1 MQIIFIIIKILI
13 NIQISIDVVFIFI
26 DKFTDFLRLQ
36 ILKVYNKL
44 FDTCNSVSKGFL
56 ITVYVSFTILWW

>member
-36 ILKVYNKL
+36 ILKSL
-44 FDTCNSVSKGFL
+44 
-56 ITVYVSFTILWW
+56 

>member
-36 ILKVYNKL
+36 ILKKFIIN
-44 FDTCNSVSKGFL
+44 CS
-56 ITVYVSFTILWW
+56 IHAILSQKDS